1 MTTDPPRTKVQR
13 EPRRQLNKHS
23 AWISI
28 DEEVTRIDCLV
39 LDVAP
44 GGAKIVTDAKIDL
57 KDRFTLALVPKHPTR
72 QACEVVW
79 RNGKTFGIKFLP
91 GDTAPQAGPED

>member
-1 MTTDPPRTKVQR
+1 MTADSPRTKIQR
-13 EPRRQLNKHS
+13 EPRRQLNKHP

-44 GGAKIVTDAKIDL
+44 GGARIVTDAAIDV

-79 RNGKTFGIKFLP
+79 RNGKTFGIKFLL
-91 GDTAPQAGPED
+91 GDTTPQAGPAD